1 MRAKI
6 TKIRGVMRRGCFKIG
21 AIVTAIALS
30 VTGVALADP
39 LAPGKPAGVH
49 TAQLMGDKEWL
60 VFGGV
65 AVVVAAVLIANN
77 GSGEHQPVVTPP
89 ITVTSTS

>member
-1 MRAKI
+1 MRKATIK
-6 TKIRGVMRRGCFKIG
+6 TG

-30 VTGVALADP
+30 ISGMAVAEP

-49 TAQLMGDKEWL
+49 AAQFGNKEWL
-60 VFGGV
+60 VLGGV

-77 GSGEHQPVVTPP
+77 GSGEHEAVVTPP
-89 ITVTSTS
+89 ITVTST